1 LRVWSARRELILLP
15 RIRRMTRSGWNLPS
29 FVPAADVIWCTR
41 RSSSATLVSREAFV
55 GRYKKEPMAKGF
67 RKRFQFISDIINE
80 LKKVMWPSREEL
92 MRLTLMVLGVCLVTA
107 VVLGIVDYAFGR
119 LVREAIGGG

>member
-1 LRVWSARRELILLP
+1 
-15 RIRRMTRSGWNLPS
+15 
-29 FVPAADVIWCTR
+29 
-41 RSSSATLVSREAFV
+41 
-55 GRYKKEPMAKGF
+55 MAKGF

>member
-1 LRVWSARRELILLP
+1 VLRKGA
-15 RIRRMTRSGWNLPS
+15 
-29 FVPAADVIWCTR
+29 
-41 RSSSATLVSREAFV
+41 
-55 GRYKKEPMAKGF
+55 MAKGF

-92 MRLTLMVLGVCLVTA
+92 MRLTLMVLGVCLATA

-119 LVREAIGGG
+119 LVRDAIGG

>member
-1 LRVWSARRELILLP
+1 
-15 RIRRMTRSGWNLPS
+15 
-29 FVPAADVIWCTR
+29 
-41 RSSSATLVSREAFV
+41 
-55 GRYKKEPMAKGF
+55 MAKGF

-107 VVLGIVDYAFGR
+107 VVLGIMDYAFGR
-119 LVREAIGGG
+119 LVREAIGG